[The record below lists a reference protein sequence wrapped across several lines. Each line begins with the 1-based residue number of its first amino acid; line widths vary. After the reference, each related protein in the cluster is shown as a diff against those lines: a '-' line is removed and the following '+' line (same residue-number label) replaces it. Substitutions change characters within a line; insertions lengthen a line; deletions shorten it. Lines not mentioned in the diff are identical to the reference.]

1 MTTFKAHRS
10 TAAQM
15 ALAGGI
21 VLYVYLQ
28 GALDILYGQAVQGV
42 LGGAA
47 PDLKIS
53 SLLDKALAPVG
64 ASTSPEVTK
73 SKSTITG
80 LLEAGAAVAGII
92 IVCLIAGAIISAML
106 GSRAG
111 QGIQRVLIVFGCL
124 IGIGVVLQVAA

>member
-1 MTTFKAHRS
+1 MTTFKACRR
-10 TAAQM
+10 TAAQI

>member
-1 MTTFKAHRS
+1 MTTFKARRS
-10 TAAQM
+10 TAAQI

-42 LGGAA
+42 LGGTA

-73 SKSTITG
+73 SKGTITG

>member
-1 MTTFKAHRS
+1 MTTFKARRS
-10 TAAQM
+10 TAAQIT
-15 ALAGGI
+15 LAGGI

-73 SKSTITG
+73 SKGTISG

>member
-1 MTTFKAHRS
+1 MTTFKACRR
-10 TAAQM
+10 TAAQI

-21 VLYVYLQ
+21 GLYVYLQ
-28 GALDILYGQAVQGV
+28 GVLILYGQAVQGV